1 MEIRPRYPLSA
12 ARLGSAAGVRAPDAA
27 SWVGWMV
34 SMRSK
39 VVAGVLVTAAIAAS
53 MSVRGAQNGRGTTA
67 AAVRSVRLYVFDGG
81 TLESDPTR
89 YHLTKEDVGVPQLAV
104 TAFLVVHPKG
114 TLMWD
119 TGAIA
124 DNTWTPQG
132 RPVRR
137 RLVLS
142 DSAERFVT
150 LSKQLIPQ
158 LRAINHPPELV
169 NYLALSHYHWDHT
182 ANANAF
188 VGSTWLVRR
197 EERDAMLP
205 DKPPAVGYPS
215 TYADLK
221 RSKTTLIT
229 TDDYDVFG
237 DGTVVLKK
245 AAGHTPGHQVLY
257 VKLAKAGGVVLAG
270 DLYHYPAERRLNRLP
285 TFEVDEGK
293 TRKSREAIDAFLK
306 KTGAAL
312 WIQHDFQGMAKI
324 RKAPQYYE

>member
-1 MEIRPRYPLSA
+1 MIRRSSA
-12 ARLGSAAGVRAPDAA
+12 ALLVAVTALVIAATRGSAQAPARATAPK
-27 SWVGWMV
+27 V
-34 SMRSK
+34 S
-39 VVAGVLVTAAIAAS
+39 T
-53 MSVRGAQNGRGTTA
+53 
-67 AAVRSVRLYVFDGG
+67 VRLYALDGG

-89 YHLTKEDVGVPQLAV
+89 YHLTKEDVGVTQLAV

-124 DNTWTPQG
+124 DDTWTPRD

-137 RLVLS
+137 HLVLS
-142 DSAERFVT
+142 DSTERFVT

-158 LRAINHPPELV
+158 LRAIGYPPERI

-188 VGSTWLVRR
+188 AASTWLVRK
-197 EERDAMLP
+197 EEHDAMLP
-205 DKPPAVGYPS
+205 DKPPAISYPS

-221 RSKTTLIT
+221 RAKTTLIT

-237 DGTVVLKK
+237 DGTVVIKK

-257 VKLAKAGGVVLAG
+257 VKLAKTGGVVLAG
-270 DLYHYPAERRLNRLP
+270 DLYHYTAERTLGRYP
-285 TFEVDEGK
+285 TFEVDEAK
-293 TRKSREAIDAFLK
+293 TRKSRAAIDAFLK
-306 KTGAAL
+306 KTAAAL